1 MTSPSPSLFQFR
13 HGDHLCVFY
22 RSEDALMEVLTPF
35 IAEGLRNGERC
46 FCVQREEIFKR
57 LEYDLRFIG
66 VDIDGARKIGAL
78 EFHSMNEVYLS
89 GGRFEP
95 AAMMDMLV
103 RSIEDSLKRG
113 FSGFRSAGDLSW
125 AVEGRNECS
134 QLIGY
139 EALVEECFPGK
150 RAAGMCQYPIAS
162 FPPEVLKRILSL
174 HRQRIVEPGSPC
186 SHASLSVSGS
196 HCITEII
203 ADKFV
208 VKPKYYYVVEQWDR
222 GDVLGWGTA
231 PDFNAASL
239 QAENLVRQLSAR
251 KYLN

>member
-1 MTSPSPSLFQFR
+1 MTPPDPSLFQFR

-22 RSEDALMEVLTPF
+22 RSEEALMEVLSPF
-35 IAEGLRNGERC
+35 IAEGLRKGERC
-46 FCVQREEIFKR
+46 FCVQRPEIFQR

-66 VDIDGARKIGAL
+66 VDVDSVRKIGAL
-78 EFHSMNEVYLS
+78 EFHSADDVYLP
-89 GGRFEP
+89 GARFEP
-95 AAMMDMLV
+95 AIMVDMLL
-103 RSIEDSLKRG
+103 RSIEGSLKRG

-134 QLIGY
+134 QLLGY

-150 RAAGMCQYPIAS
+150 PATGMCQYPIKS
-162 FPPEVLKRILSL
+162 FPPEILKSILGL
-174 HRQRIVEPGSPC
+174 HRQRIVEPGHTC
-186 SHASLSVSGS
+186 SHASLSISAN

-203 ADKFV
+203 ADKFIV
-208 VKPKYYYVVEQWDR
+208 NPKYYYVVEQWGR

-239 QAENLVRQLSAR
+239 QAENLVRQLSTRA
-251 KYLN
+251 YAN

>member
-1 MTSPSPSLFQFR
+1 MTPSVPSLFQFR

-22 RSEDALMEVLTPF
+22 RSEDALMEVLSPF
-35 IAEGLRNGERC
+35 IAEGLRKGERC
-46 FCVQREEIFKR
+46 FCVQRPEIFQR

-66 VDIDGARKIGAL
+66 VDVDSARKIGAL
-78 EFHSMNEVYLS
+78 EFHSADHVYLP

-95 AAMMDMLV
+95 AIMIDMLL
-103 RSIEDSLKRG
+103 RSIEGSLKRG

-134 QLIGY
+134 QLLGY

-150 RAAGMCQYPIAS
+150 PAAGMCQYPIKS
-162 FPPEVLKRILSL
+162 FPPEILKSVLGL
-174 HRQRIVEPGSPC
+174 HRQRIVEPGHTC
-186 SHASLSVSGS
+186 SHASLSVSGN

-208 VKPKYYYVVEQWDR
+208 IHPKYYYVVEQCGR
-222 GDVLGWGTA
+222 GNVLGWGTA
-231 PDFNAASL
+231 PDFNAATL
-239 QAENLVRQLSAR
+239 QAESLVRQLSAR
-251 KYLN
+251 KYPN